1 MTFSQLRIAPLL
13 LSMVFLGMVAC
24 GDYGAKV
31 AAPLGDKAALE
42 KLADAYRAV
51 EESQQLGGS
60 PLSLPP
66 EKRKKFIELVF
77 AEGGYSYSATLHS
90 LGQSVTQGKLNVIDQ
105 NIKDLAEL
113 LLVPHRAVATD
124 LESIYSAQELQDIR
138 AIESKLK

>member
-1 MTFSQLRIAPLL
+1 MAFLELCGRVCIVPLL
-13 LSMVFLGMVAC
+13 LSLAAC
-24 GDYGAKV
+24 DYGAKV

-51 EESQQLGGS
+51 EESQQVGGS

-66 EKRKKFIELVF
+66 EKRKKFVEMVF
-77 AEGGYSYSATLHS
+77 AEAGYSYSATLHS
-90 LGQSVTQGKLNVIDQ
+90 LGEGMSQGKLKVVDQ

-113 LLVPHRAVATD
+113 LLIPHRAAAN
-124 LESIYSAQELQDIR
+124 LENIYSAQELQDVR